1 MVEATSAVPCVTLWP
16 AAVPPCVTHSG
27 PLSKVLAEQ
36 QIQVFL
42 LGTFSAYLCIAY
54 IQARKLFLKVS
65 TLTALNTHD
74 PQNTRDRL
82 RESTQLKDDK
92 VLGPVSYYNWKPC
105 NRS

>member
-1 MVEATSAVPCVTLWP
+1 MVEATSAV
-16 AAVPPCVTHSG
+16 PCVTHSG

-54 IQARKLFLKVS
+54 IQAGKLFLKVP

-74 PQNTRDRL
+74 PQFDPQNTRDRL
-82 RESTQLKDDK
+82 REPTQLKDDK